1 MTRNLFISSFVSAHL
16 CATPKWPWLMF
27 RNYIILG
34 EMQIKQGDSKAVA
47 APAIIK
53 NTRHYAKCYHP
64 LYGTSGAG
72 SGAHSV
78 QFVRVVG
85 REGCHIVCLVDNQI
99 I

>member
-1 MTRNLFISSFVSAHL
+1 
-16 CATPKWPWLMF
+16 
-27 RNYIILG
+27 
-34 EMQIKQGDSKAVA
+34 MQIKQGDSKAAA

-85 REGCHIVCLVDNQI
+85 REGIAILCVWLTIKLYKLVGQKI
-99 I
+99 AQ